1 MEMLGIR
8 TDPIEM
14 RDSALDWRDSVG
26 FLGVL
31 APRGRIPLLIGAT
44 GAICPPSDLRRPGV
58 SRTVHADL
66 TSYPTEIVELRP
78 GTPVGAP
85 FYNFMK
91 NWKYT

>member
-1 MEMLGIR
+1 
-8 TDPIEM
+8 M
-14 RDSALDWRDSVG
+14 RDSAVDRRDLAG
-26 FLGVL
+26 FLRDI
-31 APRGRIPLLIGAT
+31 APADRNRLLIGAT

-78 GTPVGAP
+78 GTPAGAP